1 LGVEF
6 DASKLKLVAEYN
18 RYSQP
23 IPLYRR
29 PDGSITN
36 W

>member
-1 LGVEF
+1 MLKEINEF
-6 DASKLKLVAEYN
+6 
-18 RYSQP
+18 SQP
-23 IPLYRR
+23 IPVYRR